1 MGKST
6 LFVIGVGLVLVAT
19 ALPADDLTGS
29 DRFLCSSVEV
39 NICTALGDCASEPP
53 WNLNIP
59 QFIEVD
65 LDKKTLSTT
74 VASGENRSTP
84 IKNLERDGDLIFLQ
98 GVEQG
103 RAFSFVIAQEDG
115 LASIAVA
122 RDGLSVSVFGSCTPM
137 ARQTDS

>member
-1 MGKST
+1 MNRST
-6 LFVIGVGLVLVAT
+6 LIVAAAGLVLAVT
-19 ALPADDLTGS
+19 ALRADDLTGS
-29 DRFLCSSVEV
+29 EHFLCSSVEV
-39 NICTALGDCASEPP
+39 TICTALGECASEPP
-53 WNLNIP
+53 WNLNVP

-65 LDKKTLSTT
+65 LKNKKLKSTE
-74 VASGENRSTP
+74 ASGENRSTP

-122 RDGLSVSVFGSCTPM
+122 RDG
-137 ARQTDS
+137 